1 MTKKIKHLSRIVFGL
16 FYLSMVIVAL
26 ASILGALQ

>member
-1 MTKKIKHLSRIVFGL
+1 MIKKIKNLSRIVFGL
-16 FYLSMVIVAL
+16 FYLAMVIVAL

>member
-16 FYLSMVIVAL
+16 FYLAMVIVSISL
-26 ASILGALQ
+26 ILGALQ

>member
-1 MTKKIKHLSRIVFGL
+1 MIKKIKHLSRIVFGL
-16 FYLSMVIVAL
+16 FYLAMVIVAV